1 MFADENDDKN
11 KINLQPLLPFSYSF
25 LHCCKTT
32 KTMTLKFS
40 DFQFVSVKKLCKIEH
55 NYRRGLFAIAD
66 LLEVGIEKDFF
77 LILWFLT
84 TSKPK

>member
-40 DFQFVSVKKLCKIEH
+40 DFQFVSVKNCVKLNIITGGD
-55 NYRRGLFAIAD
+55 Y
-66 LLEVGIEKDFF
+66 LLLQIC
-77 LILWFLT
+77 
-84 TSKPK
+84 